1 MSFRL
6 KKKWT
11 VLYSVMYDMGVVKEH
26 KVVVEAT
33 NIMEAHREAAAD
45 HVSKALKEPGAI
57 QAVIWE
63 IYLQAGQPMF
73 EVRI

>member
-11 VLYSVMYDMGVVKEH
+11 VMYSVMYDMGVVKEH

-33 NIMEAHREAAAD
+33 NIMEAYREAAAD
-45 HVSKALKEPGAI
+45 HVSKALKESGAI

-63 IYLQAGQPMF
+63 IYLQEGQPIF